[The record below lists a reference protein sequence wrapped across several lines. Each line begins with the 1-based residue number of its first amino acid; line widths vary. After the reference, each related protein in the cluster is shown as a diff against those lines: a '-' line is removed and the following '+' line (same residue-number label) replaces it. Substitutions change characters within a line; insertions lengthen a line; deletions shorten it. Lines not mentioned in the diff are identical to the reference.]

1 MNRIFPQ
8 GSIFRQTALFAFVL
22 SLLFGGVALAHP
34 IPDIPV
40 RTFFPGD
47 GSALITVEVEPRCME
62 ADPDTAPSF
71 LPPALAALTPE
82 QRKAMEEK
90 AAVLVS
96 RSVEFFLEP
105 IGRIQPE
112 FKYRFTGKSGAEIK
126 SDTDVLVLTGEWRTT
141 IAEGL
146 TGYKIRSL
154 PEGKLSVVFQNIING
169 EVHPRLAVLFPGE
182 PSFTLDLAELKKGT
196 STGGAGERVS
206 SAGGSTDGWSTFV
219 SFVRQGFIHVVPLGL
234 DHILFVLGVFLLS
247 RSWKPLLAQVT
258 TFTLAHSVTLAL
270 ATFGVVQVS
279 SSIVEPIIA
288 ASIAAVALEN
298 VFRPRYTKW
307 RLLVVFLF
315 GLIHGLGF
323 AGALSDLE
331 LPSSLLAAGLV
342 GFNVG
347 VEGGQLA
354 VISIGFLATFW
365 IRNPQEYRRW
375 VVVPGSLLIAAMGIF
390 WTIQRVMG

>member
-1 MNRIFPQ
+1 MKRLFSQEP
-8 GSIFRQTALFAFVL
+8 FRRQSTLFAVVL
-22 SLLFGGVALAHP
+22 SFFMGGIAFGHP

-90 AAVLVS
+90 AADLVK

-146 TGYKIRSL
+146 TGYKIRSM
-154 PEGKLSVVFQNIING
+154 PEGKLSVVFQNIIHG

-182 PSFTLDLAELKKGT
+182 TSFTLALAELKKGT
-196 STGGAGERVS
+196 STVGDGERVS
-206 SAGGSTDGWSTFV
+206 SAGGSSDGWSTFV

-270 ATFGVVQVS
+270 ATLGVVHVS
-279 SSIVEPIIA
+279 SAIVEPIIA

-307 RLLVVFLF
+307 RLLLVFVF

-323 AGALSDLE
+323 AGALSDLD
-331 LPSSLLAAGLV
+331 LPKSLLAAGLV

-354 VISIGFLATFW
+354 VISLAVLATFW
-365 IRNPQEYRRW
+365 IRKTEDYRKF
-375 VVVPGSLLIAAMGIF
+375 VVIPGSLLIAAMGIW
-390 WTIQRVMG
+390 WTIQRIIG